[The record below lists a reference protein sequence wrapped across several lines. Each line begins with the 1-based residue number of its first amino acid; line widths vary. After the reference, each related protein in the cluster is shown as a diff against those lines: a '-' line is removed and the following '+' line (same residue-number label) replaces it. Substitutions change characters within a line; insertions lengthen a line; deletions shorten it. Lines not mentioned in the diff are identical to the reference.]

1 MKMSVEFEINQ
12 TAHYPYPA
20 AQVWR
25 LCGAPGEIDQWLPAV
40 KKSWMDGDIRYAEL
54 EGGAGQARERITEHN
69 DEQYFYV
76 YDYIDGPLV
85 LKDFSSRF
93 AVSAATDG
101 GCTVVWTARFRAD
114 SEAEGAGLKEAVD
127 GMYQGGLEQIGEVLR
142 PGRE

>member
-25 LCGAPGEIDQWLPAV
+25 LCGTPGRIDQWLPAV

-69 DEQYFYV
+69 DEQYFYA

-85 LKDFSSRF
+85 LKEFSSRF

-127 GMYQGGLEQIGEVLR
+127 GMYEGGLEQIGEVLR